1 MIGRAVR
8 ICEFG
13 IIICPQQSH
22 CMLLLHHGFTILLT
36 GNPKVLLEISLS
48 TLVFT
53 KVLTVFTV
61 KSYCGCVFSFFVV
74 VMPTQVKNRC
84 PVSGTLSSSC
94 FFL

>member
-1 MIGRAVR
+1 MIGHAVR

-36 GNPKVLLEISLS
+36 ENPKVPIENSVS

-61 KSYCGCVFSFFVV
+61 KKLLWLCVVY
-74 VMPTQVKNRC
+74 
-84 PVSGTLSSSC
+84 
-94 FFL
+94 